1 MFIAI
6 NGQLGSGKSE
16 LCKRLEEEYGFDVFH
31 TGKIQREYAAELGIS
46 TLELNRLCKTDKRFD
61 KIIDSKLVEYAERV
75 RGKDVVFDS
84 RMAWHFVPGVFKV
97 HLLVSPDIAADRVY
111 GKRESVEET
120 YSSREEAMANLVE
133 RSMLENERYLNVYG
147 VTMNDYRN
155 YDLILDTSLLTVKE
169 ELDIILDAAKQ
180 QEESGEFKGI
190 FVSPVSLYPTET
202 YDMSDNEVR
211 VVKRGES
218 LYIVSGHRKVREAVL
233 RGERLIE
240 IALAAE
246 DGDEGAEK
254 FVPNTDRE
262 TLKDWEEMCGF
273 RYGYVPLEVRAA
285 GMKD

>member
-169 ELDIILDAAKQ
+169 ELDIILDAAKK

-202 YDMSDNEVR
+202 YDMSDGEVR

-240 IALAAE
+240 VELIASD
-246 DGDEGAEK
+246 DGAGAEK

>member
-1 MFIAI
+1 M
-6 NGQLGSGKSE
+6 S
-16 LCKRLEEEYGFDVFH
+16 
-31 TGKIQREYAAELGIS
+31 
-46 TLELNRLCKTDKRFD
+46 
-61 KIIDSKLVEYAERV
+61 
-75 RGKDVVFDS
+75 GKDVVFDS

-169 ELDIILDAAKQ
+169 ELDIILDAAKK

-240 IALAAE
+240 VALAAE